1 MEAFAAQ
8 RKALLFTAGGVRFAL
23 RLSHVREVVA
33 APSDA
38 PAESFGD
45 AVAVEVASALGLRP
59 GTGELAVFTDA
70 PRLALRVDAVTGI
83 VEIGQTEV
91 FRLPARTVLP
101 DPAPFLGALVRAG
114 AAALELAPA
123 ALAGPVLRPRPAP
136 AGPPAE
142 APFALGAELL
152 FVRGARTYGVPV
164 QLLSRVLENPVVQL
178 VPLTAPAHRGLL
190 YHDRALHPVFDVGA
204 LHGDEPRTAAASAL
218 LVDAGGEVVAVLAD
232 RVLPPGG
239 DAPEAVVRPSWDALF
254 G

>member
-1 MEAFAAQ
+1 MEALAAE
-8 RKALLFTAGGVRFAL
+8 RKALLFTAGGVRLAL

-59 GTGELAVFTDA
+59 GPGAFAVFTHA
-70 PRLALRVDAVTGI
+70 PRLALRVDAVNGI
-83 VEIGQTEV
+83 VDLGQAEV
-91 FRLPARTVLP
+91 FQLPARTVLP
-101 DPAPFLGALVRAG
+101 PPAPFLGALVHAG
-114 AAALELAPA
+114 AVALELAPA
-123 ALAGPVLRPRPAP
+123 ALAGPALRRPTPPATLAP
-136 AGPPAE
+136 A
-142 APFALGAELL
+142 APSALGAELL

-164 QLLSRVLENPVVQL
+164 QLLSRVLEDPLVQP

-190 YHDRALHPVFDVGA
+190 VHARALHPVFDIGA
-204 LHGDEPRTAAASAL
+204 LHGDEPRSGAASAL

-232 RVLPPGG
+232 GVLPPGG
-239 DAPEAVVRPSWDALF
+239 APPAGVVRPSWDALF